1 MITVTPIANQDDKFC
16 NACAAHRKSNFA
28 SLQFVEVRYSA
39 GENNATRL
47 NLCSECAAELRGA
60 LTPSAPTIAD
70 LCDELLALQMQEARE
85 GIYTAPHIKIRI
97 REIEGI
103 LSRAYSA

>member
-1 MITVTPIANQDDKFC
+1 MITVTPITNPDDKFC
-16 NACAAHRKSNFA
+16 NTCAAHRRPDFEC
-28 SLQFVEVRYSA
+28 LQFVEVRYSS
-39 GENNATRL
+39 GGNNATRV

-60 LTPSAPTIAD
+60 LAPSAPTIAD
-70 LCDELLALQMQEARE
+70 LRNELHALQMQEARD

-103 LSRAYSA
+103 LSRAYKA